1 MLQRLPVVITQVK
14 AGNTSGNLLNEIR
27 QTIYYLLRAQEIT
40 KNVYSNIM
48 NLIKIEYE
56 NAYYIHEF

>member
-27 QTIYYLLRAQEIT
+27 QTIYYLYWAQEIT

-56 NAYYIHEF
+56 NAYYIYEF

>member
-27 QTIYYLLRAQEIT
+27 QTIYYLYWAQEIT

-56 NAYYIHEF
+56 NTYYIYEF

>member
-1 MLQRLPVVITQVK
+1 MLQRLTVVITQVK

-56 NAYYIHEF
+56 NAYYIYEF

>member
-1 MLQRLPVVITQVK
+1 MLQRLTVVITQVK

-27 QTIYYLLRAQEIT
+27 QTIYYLYWAQEIT

-56 NAYYIHEF
+56 NAYYIYEF

>member
-27 QTIYYLLRAQEIT
+27 QTIYYLYRAQEIT

-56 NAYYIHEF
+56 NTYYIYEF

>member
-1 MLQRLPVVITQVK
+1 MLQRLTVVITQVK

-56 NAYYIHEF
+56 KAYYIYEF